1 MKKKATKESKL
12 AKMDGKK
19 KGKMSGAL
27 LLRLVGGLLV
37 PFMAVLLFI
46 SLQTYNGVREDKAQA
61 YSTLIKVVSQNMEA
75 TLAQFGET
83 VEIAAQND
91 AVGAMGFIAGE
102 KYLNTIIEQSEGVW
116 SHFVMLDKTGKIA
129 GHTAGMDYRTG
140 SMAEETYFTES
151 FGEEKTVFCEPTVWE
166 GKNVIAIGT
175 PVYRNFQKVGVLV
188 GFAHLEYV
196 TSILEEIKITDNS
209 YFFMLNSD
217 GTVSAHPDNT
227 YVLKQN
233 WVSPTDAAS
242 KQSVDSM
249 TQTQRNAIS
258 LMMDRQTGI
267 ITGEDFV
274 FVYAP
279 VEGTDMVLC
288 MVSPF
293 LE

>member
-1 MKKKATKESKL
+1 MKKKAAKEPKL

-166 GKNVIAIGT
+166 
-175 PVYRNFQKVGVLV
+175 
-188 GFAHLEYV
+188 
-196 TSILEEIKITDNS
+196 
-209 YFFMLNSD
+209 
-217 GTVSAHPDNT
+217 
-227 YVLKQN
+227 
-233 WVSPTDAAS
+233 
-242 KQSVDSM
+242 
-249 TQTQRNAIS
+249 
-258 LMMDRQTGI
+258 
-267 ITGEDFV
+267 
-274 FVYAP
+274 
-279 VEGTDMVLC
+279 
-288 MVSPF
+288 
-293 LE
+293 